1 MTKKARKFKLKI
13 NQNAPQKNT
22 RKSTP
27 KTPARSKRT
36 QQRNKEI
43 LKYYQQLIKQ
53 HKGITITKAL
63 NEYIKPAYGISRRVM
78 HEILRSAGIKRNTP
92 QIAPPLQS
100 DLIFC
105 SSLYFGQPAKFS
117 IIKIDF
123 RMHLKDIIT
132 ERNFIARVVS
142 EQDKPIFK
150 AYVNTLPFI
159 SKVEA
164 GKQYLNS
171 GHKGSKL
178 INKYLRLLVEE
189 IKQDFEAGKLEV
201 QTYVKPPKPPTKRD
215 TIRKLNAYFEKYG
228 INKRIPLRKPSKR
241 EIYSKMYK
249 DYIQH
254 TKELYKRL
262 EELKNENNNE

>member
-1 MTKKARKFKLKI
+1 MAKKARKFRLKI
-13 NQNAPQKNT
+13 SQKSTSKNT
-22 RKSTP
+22 SKST
-27 KTPARSKRT
+27 SKKKHT
-36 QQRNKEI
+36 KQRNEEI
-43 LKYYQQLIKQ
+43 LKYYKQLIREY
-53 HKGITITKAL
+53 KGITIKKAI

-105 SSLYFGQPAKFS
+105 ISLYFGIPPKFS
-117 IIKIDF
+117 ITKIDF
-123 RMHLKDIIT
+123 RMHLRDIVKK
-132 ERNFIARVVS
+132 RKFIERVVS
-142 EQDKPIFK
+142 ENEKPTFE
-150 AYVNTLPFI
+150 AYIYTLPFI

-171 GHKGSKL
+171 GYKGSKL

-189 IKQDFEAGKLEV
+189 IKQDFEADKLEV

-262 EELKNENNNE
+262 DELKNENNNE

>member
-189 IKQDFEAGKLEV
+189 IKLDFEAGKLEV

-241 EIYSKMYK
+241 EIYGKMYK

-262 EELKNENNNE
+262 DELKNENNNE

>member
-1 MTKKARKFKLKI
+1 MAKKTRKFRLKI
-13 NQNAPQKNT
+13 SQKSTSKNT
-22 RKSTP
+22 SKSTA
-27 KTPARSKRT
+27 KKHHTK
-36 QQRNKEI
+36 QRNEEI
-43 LKYYQQLIKQ
+43 LKYYKQLIREY
-53 HKGITITKAL
+53 KGITIKKAI
-63 NEYIKPAYGISRRVM
+63 NEYIKPKYGISRRVM
-78 HEILRSAGIKRNTP
+78 HEILRSAGIKRNTQ

-105 SSLYFGQPAKFS
+105 ISLYFGIPPKFS
-117 IIKIDF
+117 ITKIDF
-123 RMHLKDIIT
+123 RMHL
-132 ERNFIARVVS
+132 RNIVKKRKFIERVVS
-142 EQDKPIFK
+142 ENEKPTFE
-150 AYVNTLPFI
+150 AYIYTLPFI

-171 GHKGSKL
+171 GYKGNKL

-189 IKQDFEAGKLEV
+189 IKQDFEAGKLQV
-201 QTYVKPPKPPTKRD
+201 QAYVKPPKPPTKRD

-241 EIYSKMYK
+241 EIYGKMYK

>member
-1 MTKKARKFKLKI
+1 MTRKAKKIRLKI
-13 NQNAPQKNT
+13 SQKSTSKNT

-189 IKQDFEAGKLEV
+189 IKQDFEAGKLQV

-254 TKELYKRL
+254 TKELYKRI

>member
-1 MTKKARKFKLKI
+1 MAKKARKFRLKI
-13 NQNAPQKNT
+13 SQKSTSKNT
-22 RKSTP
+22 SKST
-27 KTPARSKRT
+27 SKKKHT
-36 QQRNKEI
+36 KQRNKEI
-43 LKYYQQLIKQ
+43 LKYYKQLIREY
-53 HKGITITKAL
+53 KGITIKKAI
-63 NEYIKPAYGISRRVM
+63 NEYIKPKYGINRVTL
-78 HEILRSAGIKRNTP
+78 HKILKNANIRKNTP
-92 QIAPPLQS
+92 QIPPPAKK

-105 SSLYFGQPAKFS
+105 ISLYFGIPPKFS
-117 IIKIDF
+117 ITKIDF
-123 RMHLKDIIT
+123 RMHL
-132 ERNFIARVVS
+132 RNIVKKRKFIERVVS
-142 EQDKPIFK
+142 ENEKPTFE
-150 AYVNTLPFI
+150 AYIYTLPFI

-171 GHKGSKL
+171 GYKGSKL